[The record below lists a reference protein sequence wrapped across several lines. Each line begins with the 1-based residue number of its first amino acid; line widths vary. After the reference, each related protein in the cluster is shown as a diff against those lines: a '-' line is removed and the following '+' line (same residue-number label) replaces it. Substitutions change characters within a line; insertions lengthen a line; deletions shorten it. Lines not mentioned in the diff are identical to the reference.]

1 MPIQGYTDKGAA
13 LPKILDIRKGAKKTE
28 ANKPGADLDYFRAV
42 GDTETM
48 RAFAELFG
56 GKPQAIEFMSPYN
69 TMAETF
75 EAWKEEYA
83 AGGLK
88 HRCDGVK
95 TVRRQLKDGSYTDDP
110 IDCPGGCKQVGR
122 LNIVIPGLKRL
133 GIVTVHTTSIWDI
146 ISISQQLFMI
156 ESLRGSLRGIPLILR
171 RVKRSISTPSGSD
184 GKRARRDKWLLS
196 IEPSPKWVEKQLE
209 AMERAA
215 LPSAD
220 SPLMLTAGVSVPDAD
235 DDENDE
241 GEALCSPETAAAIE
255 KLWPEFG
262 GRRKDGSLIPLADF
276 LKGKGF
282 DSIKHLPE
290 DSAKTTLDWLQKQ
303 AVAKQQTATP
313 VVETKPEVQKLG
325 WECGEDLAQEIVA
338 LKDDLL
344 KSGVTEK
351 AYDDELS
358 ELCGGG
364 AVSVEIINR
373 ELAEAWIKVL
383 KSWVNSRAE
392 SE

>member
-1 MPIQGYTDKGAA
+1 MPIKGYTDKGAA

-28 ANKPGADLDYFRAV
+28 ASKPGADLDYFRAV

-56 GKPQAIEFMSPYN
+56 DKPQAIEFMSPYN

-95 TVRRQLKDGSYTDDP
+95 TVRRQLPNGTYTDDP

-122 LNIVIPGLKRL
+122 LNIVIPKLKRF

-146 ISISQQLFMI
+146 ISISQHLFMI

-196 IEPSPKWVEKQLE
+196 IEPSPKWVEMQLA
-209 AMERAA
+209 AMEREA
-215 LPSAD
+215 LPPAD
-220 SPLMLTAGVSVPDAD
+220 SPLMLTAGVSVPDD
-235 DDENDE
+235 GDDENDE

-255 KLWPEFG
+255 KLWPSVGATSG
-262 GRRKDGSLIPLADF
+262 GKLMTIEAFLRSQKKPESLNLNPQESAEKLLA
-276 LKGKGF
+276 
-282 DSIKHLPE
+282 
-290 DSAKTTLDWLQKQ
+290 WLQGRAIEKE
-303 AVAKQQTATP
+303 QTASP
-313 VVETKPEVQKLG
+313 VVEAKAEVEKLG

-344 KSGVTEK
+344 KSGVAEK

-373 ELAEAWIKVL
+373 ELAEAWVKVL